1 MSANEGG
8 KLCAGQLRYAQ
19 FVDWYA
25 AVTFYFL
32 EKLGPQVWM
41 IARPL
46 CLPAEEDAEE
56 EIPESSEEEVVS
68 NGRISASYGAR
79 TASMSWTTQFFSSI

>member
-32 EKLGPQVWM
+32 EKLGPQV
-41 IARPL
+41 
-46 CLPAEEDAEE
+46 
-56 EIPESSEEEVVS
+56 
-68 NGRISASYGAR
+68 
-79 TASMSWTTQFFSSI
+79 